1 MEFEV
6 LGALRVRHAGVAVV
20 LGSRA
25 QRVLL
30 TVLLVHAGTVVSTDR
45 LIQALWGEEP
55 PPTAL
60 RTLHSHIA
68 RLRGALHADG
78 IERLHTRP
86 PGYLLDAEALDAA
99 EFARLLGAARDADP
113 ERARHLLDAAL
124 ALWRGPAYA
133 EFAELDAVRPE
144 ADRLGALR
152 VEAVEERFEAAL
164 AADRRDG
171 LVAALQ
177 AHVAEFPVRERPV
190 GQLAR
195 ALYRDGRQAEAL
207 AVLRALRER
216 LDAELGVE
224 PSAPLRALEVAVLR
238 HDPQLVVVSVPVRGL
253 PLPDTALIGRE
264 AELARVAAG
273 LGEHRVLTLTG
284 PGGVGKTTLALH
296 AAHGSGMAAVWCEFA
311 PLTGD
316 AVVQAVAGAVG
327 ARRQPGIGRTESLLT
342 FLAERELLLVLDNCE
357 HVLDDAARLVTE
369 IVRSCPRVTV
379 LATSRAA
386 LGVAGEWLHPIPPLG
401 LPDSPEDDTAPAV
414 RLFAERARAVRPGLE
429 LDRTNL
435 RHISE
440 VCRRLDGLPLALELA
455 AARVRVLNPAD
466 LAARL
471 AARTDPLGAAG
482 ARSLRA
488 VLDWSYALLGPA
500 EQRLFARL
508 SVFHGEFG
516 ADAAETVNGEPALD
530 PLAALVDNSLV
541 TVAESAGTT
550 RFAMLETVRE
560 YGADLLRHRGEADA
574 VLDLHAAWFTGLA
587 ERADAGLRG
596 PGEAHWYAVV
606 TADLDNLR
614 AAHRHTVAAGDTDRA
629 LRLSA
634 GLALAVL
641 YRFPDEVVAWGETAL
656 TLPDAPAHPR
666 YSAVCAAVGE
676 ALTFGG
682 EHDRALI
689 VAEAAL
695 APLPPDVAARM
706 PLLKIRAA
714 VALYQGELDEC
725 GAATTELLALAERFG
740 NPWYRAEAL
749 LFAGLARTYAG
760 APAEGLALAE
770 RNLRAATDAGNPS
783 LRAWALYNR
792 AEALAVLDPE
802 AALLGYSEV
811 VALAATVYSV
821 FAANAAQVGL
831 AALHL
836 RQERIPEALEA
847 FGAAVRGWRAMQV
860 WHHQRTTLRAL
871 LPLLARVA
879 RTEAALLLGALER
892 GDPGFGADAAAVAPV
907 AAALRAELGEVAFAR
922 ARAEGSVLGREA
934 VVETALAAIRIG
946 AGGTADPPARTGRRG
961 PGDAASGG

>member
-6 LGALRVRHAGVAVV
+6 LGALRVRQAGGAVA

-78 IERLHTRP
+78 VERLHTRP
-86 PGYLLDAEALDAA
+86 PGYLLDADVLDAA

-238 HDPQLVVVSVPVRGL
+238 QDPTLTAVVRVRGL
-253 PLPDTALIGRE
+253 PLPETGLIGRE
-264 AELARVAAG
+264 AELAGVVAG
-273 LGEHRVLTLTG
+273 LAEHRVLTLTG

-296 AAHGSGMAAVWCEFA
+296 AAHGSGLSAAWCEFA

-316 AVVQAVAGAVG
+316 AVVQAVATAVG
-327 ARRQPGIGRTESLLT
+327 ARRQPGTGLVDSLLAL
-342 FLAERELLLVLDNCE
+342 LAERELLLVFDNCE
-357 HVLDDAARLVTE
+357 HVLDDAARLVTA
-369 IVRSCPRVTV
+369 IVRTCPRVTV
-379 LATSRAA
+379 LATSRAT
-386 LGVAGEWLHPIPPLG
+386 LGVPGEWLHPIPPLG

-429 LDRTNL
+429 LDRANL
-435 RHISE
+435 RHIAE

-516 ADAAETVNGEPALD
+516 ADAAATVNGALALD
-530 PLAALVDNSLV
+530 PLTALVDNSLV
-541 TVAESAGTT
+541 TVAESAGAT
-550 RFAMLETVRE
+550 RFTMLETVRE
-560 YGADLLRHRGEADA
+560 YGAGLLGRRGEAAA
-574 VLDLHAAWFTGLA
+574 VLDLHAAWFTELA

-596 PGEAHWYAVV
+596 PDEAHWYAVV

-656 TLPDAPAHPR
+656 TLPGAPAHPR
-666 YSAVCAAVGE
+666 YPAVCAAVGE

-682 EHDRALI
+682 EHDRALA
-689 VAEAAL
+689 VADAAL
-695 APLPPDVAARM
+695 APLPPAAAERM

-714 VALYQGELDEC
+714 VALYQGRLDEC
-725 GAATTELLALAERFG
+725 GTATAELLTLAEHCG
-740 NPWYRAEAL
+740 ATWYRAEAL
-749 LFAGLARTYAG
+749 LFAGLARSYAG
-760 APAEGLALAE
+760 HPADGLALAE
-770 RNLRAATDAGNPS
+770 RNLRAAADAGNPS

-792 AEALAVLDPE
+792 AEALAVLDPP

-821 FAANAAQVGL
+821 FAANVAHVGL

-836 RQERIPEALEA
+836 REERIPEALDA

-871 LPLLARVA
+871 LPLLAGVA
-879 RTEAALLLGALER
+879 ETEAALLLGALEN
-892 GDPGFGADAAAVAPV
+892 GDPGFGADAEAVAPV
-907 AAALRAELGEVAFAR
+907 AATLRAALGEVAFAR
-922 ARAEGSVLGREA
+922 ARAQGSVLSREA
-934 VVETALAAIRIG
+934 VVDTALAAIR
-946 AGGTADPPARTGRRG
+946 AGSNVPVPTLREG
-961 PGDAASGG
+961 

>member
-6 LGALRVRHAGVAVV
+6 LGALRVRHAGGAVA

-25 QRVLL
+25 QRLL
-30 TVLLVHAGTVVSTDR
+30 LAVLLVHADTVVSTDR
-45 LIQALWGEEP
+45 LIQALWGEQP

-78 IERLHTRP
+78 VQRLHTRP
-86 PGYLLDAEALDAA
+86 PGYLLCAETLDAA

-144 ADRLGALR
+144 ADRLAALR
-152 VEAVEERFEAAL
+152 LDAVEERFEAAL

-177 AHVAEFPVRERPV
+177 AHVAEHPVRERPV

-207 AVLRALRER
+207 AALRALRTR
-216 LDAELGVE
+216 LDTELGVE
-224 PSAPLRALEVAVLR
+224 PSAPLRALETAVLR
-238 HDPQLVVVSVPVRGL
+238 QDPALTAAAPVCGL

-264 AELARVAAG
+264 AELAAVAAG
-273 LGEHRVLTLTG
+273 LRAHRLLTLTG

-296 AAHGSGMAAVWCEFA
+296 AAHGAGAPAAWCEFA
-311 PLTGD
+311 PLTGA
-316 AVVQAVAGAVG
+316 AVVQAVATAVG
-327 ARRQPGIGRTESLLT
+327 ARRQPGASLTASLLAL
-342 FLAERELLLVLDNCE
+342 LAERELLLVLDNCE
-357 HVLDDAARLVTE
+357 HVLDEAARLVTA
-369 IVRSCPRVTV
+369 ILRSCPQVTV

-386 LGVAGEWLHPIPPLG
+386 LGVPGEWLHPIPPLA

-429 LDRTNL
+429 LDRANL
-435 RHISE
+435 RHIAE

-516 ADAAETVNGEPALD
+516 ADAAETVDGGPALA
-530 PLAALVDNSLV
+530 PLTALVDNSLV
-541 TVAESAGTT
+541 TVAESAGAV
-550 RFAMLETVRE
+550 RFSMLETVRE
-560 YGADLLRHRGEADA
+560 YGADLLRRRGEAAA
-574 VLDLHAAWFTGLA
+574 VLDLHAGWFTELA

-596 PGEAHWYAVV
+596 PDEAHWYAVV

-656 TLPDAPAHPR
+656 TLPGAPAHPR
-666 YSAVCAAVGE
+666 YPAVCAAVGE

-682 EHDRALI
+682 EHDRALA

-695 APLPPDVAARM
+695 APLPAPAPERM

-714 VALYQGELDEC
+714 VALYQGRLAEC
-725 GAATTELLALAERFG
+725 GAATAELLALAETAG
-740 NPWYRAEAL
+740 NHWYAAEAL

-760 APAEGLALAE
+760 APAAGLALAE
-770 RNLRAATDAGNPS
+770 RNLAAAAAAGNPS

-792 AEALAVLDPE
+792 AEALAVLDPD

-811 VALAATVYSV
+811 AALAATVYSV
-821 FAANAAQVGL
+821 FAANVAHVGL
-831 AALHL
+831 ATLHL
-836 RQERIPEALEA
+836 RANRVPAALESFA
-847 FGAAVRGWRAMQV
+847 AAVRGWRAMQV

-879 RTEAALLLGALER
+879 ETDAAVLLGALER
-892 GDPGFGADAAAVAPV
+892 GDPGFGADADAVAPV
-907 AAALRAELGEVAFAR
+907 AAALRTALGDIAFAQ
-922 ARAEGSVLGREA
+922 AHAAGSVLSREA
-934 VVETALAAIRIG
+934 VADTALAALTAAAIRIG
-946 AGGTADPPARTGRRG
+946 SSGTADPPARTG
-961 PGDAASGG
+961 

>member
-6 LGALRVRHAGVAVV
+6 LGALRVRHAGGAVA

-30 TVLLVHAGTVVSTDR
+30 SVLLARAGSVVSTDR
-45 LIQALWGEEP
+45 LIQALWGERP

-78 IERLHTRP
+78 AERLHTRP
-86 PGYLLDAEALDAA
+86 PGYLLHAESVDAA
-99 EFARLLGAARDADP
+99 EFTRLLGAARDADP
-113 ERARHLLDAAL
+113 ERARQLLDTAL

-144 ADRLGALR
+144 AERLAALR

-164 AADRRDG
+164 ATDRGDG

-177 AHVAEFPVRERPV
+177 AHVGEYPVRERPV

-195 ALYRDGRQAEAL
+195 ALYREGRQAEAL
-207 AVLRALRER
+207 AVLRALRAR
-216 LDAELGVE
+216 LADELGVE
-224 PSAPLRALEVAVLR
+224 PSAAVRALETAVLR
-238 HDPQLVVVSVPVRGL
+238 QDPRLAAAPAVARAV
-253 PLPDTALIGRE
+253 PLPETALIGRE
-264 AELARVAAG
+264 DELAAIAG
-273 LGEHRVLTLTG
+273 GLREHRVLTLTG

-296 AAHGSGMAAVWCEFA
+296 AARAAGTPAAWCEFA
-311 PLTGD
+311 PLTSD
-316 AVVQAVAGAVG
+316 AVVQAVATAVG
-327 ARRQPGIGRTESLLT
+327 ARRQPGTGLTDSLLAL
-342 FLAERELLLVLDNCE
+342 LAERELLLVLDNCE
-357 HVLDDAARLVTE
+357 HVLDEVARLVTA
-369 IVRSCPRVTV
+369 IQRGCPLVTV

-386 LGVAGEWLHPIPPLG
+386 LGVPGEYLRPIPPLA
-401 LPDSPEDDTAPAV
+401 LPDSPEDAAAPAV
-414 RLFAERARAVRPGLE
+414 RLFAERAGAVRPGLV
-429 LDRTNL
+429 LDRANL
-435 RHISE
+435 RHIAE

-471 AARTDPLGAAG
+471 GDPLDAAG

-500 EQRLFARL
+500 EQRLLARL
-508 SVFHGEFG
+508 SVFHGGFG
-516 ADAAETVNGEPALD
+516 AAAAATVNGAPALE
-530 PLAALVDNSLV
+530 PLTALVDNSLV
-541 TVAESAGTT
+541 TVAESAEET

-560 YGADLLRHRGEADA
+560 YGAELLRRRGEADTA
-574 VLDLHAAWFTGLA
+574 LDRHAAWFTELA

-596 PGEAHWYAVV
+596 PDEAHWHAVV

-614 AAHRHTVAAGDTDRA
+614 AAHRHAVAAGDTDRA

-656 TLPDAPAHPR
+656 TLPGAAGHRHYP
-666 YSAVCAAVGE
+666 AVCAAVGE

-682 EHDRALI
+682 EHGRALG

-695 APLPPDVAARM
+695 APLPPDAPERM

-714 VALYQGELDEC
+714 VALYRGELGAC
-725 GAATTELLALAERFG
+725 GAATAELLTLAERAG
-740 NPWYRAEAL
+740 SHWYAAEAL

-760 APAEGLALAE
+760 APADGLALAE
-770 RNLRAATDAGNPS
+770 RNLRAAAAAGNPS

-792 AEALAVLDPE
+792 AEALAVLDPA

-821 FAANAAQVGL
+821 YAANVAHVGL

-836 RQERIPEALEA
+836 RAERIPEALEA

-860 WHHQRTTLRAL
+860 WHHQRSTLRAL

-879 RTEAALLLGALER
+879 EREAAVLLGALER
-892 GDPGFGADAAAVAPV
+892 GEPGFGADAEAMAPV
-907 AAALRAELGEVAFAR
+907 AAALRTALGEVACAR
-922 ARAEGSVLGREA
+922 ARAEGSVLSREA
-934 VVETALAAIRIG
+934 VADTALAALTAAAIRIG
-946 AGGTADPPARTGRRG
+946 SSGTADPAARTG
-961 PGDAASGG
+961 

>member
-6 LGALRVRHAGVAVV
+6 LGALRVRHAGGAVA

-30 TVLLVHAGTVVSTDR
+30 SVLLVHAGSVVSTDR
-45 LIQALWGEEP
+45 LIHALWGAEP

-78 IERLHTRP
+78 VRRLHTRP
-86 PGYLLDAEALDAA
+86 PGYLLEPGTLDAT
-99 EFARLLGAARDADP
+99 EFARLLAAAGDAEP
-113 ERARHLLDAAL
+113 ERACHLLDTAL

-144 ADRLGALR
+144 AERLAALR
-152 VEAVEERFEAAL
+152 LEAVEERFEAAL

-177 AHVAEFPVRERPV
+177 AHVAGYPVRERPV

-207 AVLRALRER
+207 AVLRALRVR
-216 LDAELGVE
+216 LDRELGVE
-224 PSAPLRALEVAVLR
+224 PSAPLRALETAVLR
-238 HDPQLVVVSVPVRGL
+238 QDPALAAVPVAVRGL
-253 PLPDTALIGRE
+253 PVPDTALIGRE
-264 AELARVAAG
+264 AELAAVAAG
-273 LGEHRVLTLTG
+273 LRGQRLLTLTG

-296 AAHGSGMAAVWCEFA
+296 AAHAAGTPAAWCELA

-316 AVVQAVAGAVG
+316 AVVQAVATAVG
-327 ARRQPGIGRTESLLT
+327 ARRQAGSGLTDALLALLAGRQ
-342 FLAERELLLVLDNCE
+342 LLLVLDNCE
-357 HVLDDAARLVTE
+357 HVLAEAARLVTA
-369 IVRSCPRVTV
+369 ILRSCPLVTV

-386 LGVAGEWLHPIPPLG
+386 LGVPGEWLHPIPPLG
-401 LPDSPEDDTAPAV
+401 LPDSPDDDTAPAV
-414 RLFAERARAVRPGLE
+414 RLFAERAMAVRPGLE
-429 LDRTNL
+429 LDRATVG
-435 RHISE
+435 HIAE

-455 AARVRVLNPAD
+455 AARVRVLTPAD

-471 AARTDPLGAAG
+471 AARADPLGAAG

-488 VLDWSYALLGPA
+488 VLDWSYALLGPD

-516 ADAAETVNGEPALD
+516 ADAAETINGAPALD
-530 PLAALVDNSLV
+530 ALAALVDNSLV
-541 TVAESAGTT
+541 TVADSAGAS
-550 RFAMLETVRE
+550 RFALLETVRE
-560 YGADLLRHRGEADA
+560 YGAGHLRRRGEADA
-574 VLDLHAAWFTGLA
+574 VLDRHAAWFTALA

-596 PGEAHWYAVV
+596 PDEAHWYAVV
-606 TADLDNLR
+606 AADLDNLR
-614 AAHRHTVAAGDTDRA
+614 AAHRHTVAAADTDRA

-641 YRFPDEVVAWGETAL
+641 YRFPDEVVAWSETAL
-656 TLPDAPAHPR
+656 TLPGAATHPR
-666 YSAVCAAVGE
+666 YPAVCAAVGE

-682 EHDRALI
+682 EHERALA

-695 APLPPDVAARM
+695 APLPPAAPERM

-714 VALYQGELDEC
+714 VALYQGRLDDC
-725 GAATTELLALAERFG
+725 GAATAELRVLAEAAG
-740 NPWYRAEAL
+740 NHWHAAEAL

-760 APAEGLALAE
+760 APADGLALAE
-770 RNLRAATDAGNPS
+770 RNLRAAEAAGNPS

-792 AEALAVLDPE
+792 AEALAVLDP
-802 AALLGYSEV
+802 ARALLGYSEV

-821 FAANAAQVGL
+821 FAANVAHVGL

-836 RQERIPEALEA
+836 RADRVPEALDSFA
-847 FGAAVRGWRAMQV
+847 AAVRGWRAMQV

-871 LPLLARVA
+871 LPLLARA
-879 RTEAALLLGALER
+879 GAETEAAVLLGALGR
-892 GDPGFGADAAAVAPV
+892 GDPGFGADAEAVAPV
-907 AAALRAELGEVAFAR
+907 AAALRAALGDIAFAR
-922 ARAEGSVLGREA
+922 ARAEGAVLGREA
-934 VVETALAAIRIG
+934 VVETALAAIRI
-946 AGGTADPPARTGRRG
+946 ASSRTADPPMRTG
-961 PGDAASGG
+961 